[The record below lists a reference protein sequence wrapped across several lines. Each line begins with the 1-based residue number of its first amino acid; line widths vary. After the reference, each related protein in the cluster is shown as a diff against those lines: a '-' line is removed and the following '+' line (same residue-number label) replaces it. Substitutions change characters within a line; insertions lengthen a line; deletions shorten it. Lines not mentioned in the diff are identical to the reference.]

1 MSNARQQQ
9 FIQTLIE
16 TGEKLSLED
25 FFKKIHK
32 KFYPN
37 YDISFMKY
45 FLELTE
51 NEGELCVHHEKL
63 IEYGIMSSKQSS
75 NVKVKLDAVG
85 LVEEEDYRLIDIYE
99 PVPQGGYS
107 TKKVYMLTPEAF
119 KTCLLRARRYP
130 NQKVDPQVYS
140 KYYLL
145 LEKTY
150 KLYTDYEKQLLSK
163 QLEQKD
169 QTIIQKE
176 QQLEQKDQI
185 IVQKD
190 QELEEQ
196 KIYTLRLNEMLIDS
210 SNLLKTQV
218 VYIATSTSYAN
229 QNRFKVG
236 GVESLDKLAS
246 RLSTYN
252 TGSANGDLFYYAE
265 WFLVHN
271 YKEIE
276 DRLKDLLGRFRDQ
289 KPKEIY
295 IMHYHNLFNILEYL
309 VEHYNDEVDLV
320 NSHIVKYIDSLD
332 RKNTIPFV
340 PKEKCL
346 KSVKIKTVGQPTVK
360 IEASSDLEL
369 MQKLEDHFKNI
380 DKQVTSVTFKSIF
393 DALNIKKDRL
403 QLYAKLLEIGNKIRP
418 DILVKKK

>member
-1 MSNARQQQ
+1 
-9 FIQTLIE
+9 
-16 TGEKLSLED
+16 
-25 FFKKIHK
+25 
-32 KFYPN
+32 
-37 YDISFMKY
+37 
-45 FLELTE
+45 
-51 NEGELCVHHEKL
+51 
-63 IEYGIMSSKQSS
+63 
-75 NVKVKLDAVG
+75 
-85 LVEEEDYRLIDIYE
+85 
-99 PVPQGGYS
+99 
-107 TKKVYMLTPEAF
+107 
-119 KTCLLRARRYP
+119 
-130 NQKVDPQVYS
+130 
-140 KYYLL
+140 
-145 LEKTY
+145 
-150 KLYTDYEKQLLSK
+150 
-163 QLEQKD
+163 
-169 QTIIQKE
+169 
-176 QQLEQKDQI
+176 
-185 IVQKD
+185 
-190 QELEEQ
+190 
-196 KIYTLRLNEMLIDS
+196 MLIDS
-210 SNLLKTQV
+210 SNLPKTQV

-252 TGSANGDLFYYAE
+252 TGSASGDLFYYAE

-403 QLYAKLLEIGNKIRP
+403 QLYPKLLEIGNKIRP
-418 DILVKKK
+418 DILMKKK